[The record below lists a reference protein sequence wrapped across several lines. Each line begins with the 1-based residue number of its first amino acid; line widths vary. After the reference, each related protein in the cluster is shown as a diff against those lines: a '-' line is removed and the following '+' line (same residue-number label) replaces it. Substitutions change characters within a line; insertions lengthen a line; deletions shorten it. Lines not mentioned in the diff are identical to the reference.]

1 MQYVQLREF
10 FKEYTIFSLND
21 IRQLEPTFHRRR
33 LNDWQDKGYIR
44 KIIKEIYIFADKNI
58 DEHILFEIGNRI
70 YKPSYISLETALSY
84 YQFIPESVYGITSV
98 STRRT
103 YRFQTD
109 FGNFLFRTLRPDLF
123 FGYELVQS
131 ERKFIKIAEPEKAVL
146 DYIYLNPH
154 LRKPADFDS
163 LRINDEIFFQKIDL
177 EKIEEYS
184 QNYTQKTFY
193 NRTKNF
199 IRFLISKRDRNHA

>member
-1 MQYVQLREF
+1 MQYVLLREY

-44 KIIKEIYIFADKNI
+44 KIIKEFYIFADKNI
-58 DEHILFEIGNRI
+58 DEYILFEIANRI
-70 YKPSYISLETALSY
+70 YKPSYVSLETALSY

-98 STRRT
+98 STKRT
-103 YRFQTD
+103 YRFHTD
-109 FGNFLFRTLRPDLF
+109 FGNFLYRTLRPDLF

-131 ERKFIKIAEPEKAVL
+131 GHKYIKIAEPEKAVL

-154 LRKPADFDS
+154 LRKSADFDS
-163 LRINDEIFFQKIDL
+163 LRINDEIFFQQIDL

-184 QNYTQKTFY
+184 QKYRQKTFY

-199 IRFLISKRDRNHA
+199 IRFLISQRDRNHA